1 MSDVSSMKKILDSNP
16 LAISKEQYNEVDN
29 KVKSNMSI
37 IDEFFNSGVADKFL
51 NWVVNGGKCPEEYGT
66 STFKDR
72 IPIITTLSLM
82 INIKRI
88 FSTAEFIT
96 KAESSLFNMDE
107 FNSIDDEAT
116 RLEYY
121 KIANKSLQDNLES
134 FRKFLVQNKDLFESQ
149 TDDDELKA
157 LLKQLPQDRKRELIN
172 TIKNVMTNTVDVNKE

>member
-1 MSDVSSMKKILDSNP
+1 
-16 LAISKEQYNEVDN
+16 
-29 KVKSNMSI
+29 
-37 IDEFFNSGVADKFL
+37 
-51 NWVVNGGKCPEEYGT
+51 
-66 STFKDR
+66 
-72 IPIITTLSLM
+72 M

-157 LLKQLPQDRKRELIN
+157 LLKQLPQNRKRELIN
-172 TIKNVMTNTVDVNKE
+172 TIKNAMTNTVDVNKE